1 MVILRATHKI
11 LRILPKTAHPEVS
24 SDTALGDWYIN
35 RIVIDRRPL
44 LLMISGPSRLAILEP
59 ARDVKHLPQR
69 IAASV
74 ERRLNSLGAS
84 RHWIDKEIAAM
95 DTVAV
100 ASTKDRSVVGQM
112 VDFAKAVPFYLP
124 EGDWGDPD
132 LRMIET
138 RLSETPC
145 LCGGR
150 SEDTIW
156 AKREAVA
163 LLSKKWS

>member
-1 MVILRATHKI
+1 MILRATHKV
-11 LRILPKTAHPEVS
+11 LRDLPKTARPEIN

-44 LLMISGPSRLAILEP
+44 LLMTSGHSRLAILEP
-59 ARDVKHLPQR
+59 ARDVKRLPQR
-69 IAASV
+69 IAALV
-74 ERRLNSLGAS
+74 DRRLISLGAP

-95 DTVAV
+95 DPIAV
-100 ASTKDRSVVGQM
+100 APTKDRSVVGQM

-124 EGDWGDPD
+124 EGDWGDPE
-132 LRMIET
+132 LRMVET

-145 LCGGR
+145 LCSGR

-156 AKREAVA
+156 PKREAMA